1 MEVHTIGGALV
12 IILAVLAAL
21 LAAGYISSKGW
32 AGSKGV
38 L

>member
-1 MEVHTIGGALV
+1 MEVTSVGGAIV
-12 IILAVLAAL
+12 VILAVLAAL
-21 LAAGYISSKGW
+21 LLGSFISSKGW